1 MKKTNLIL
9 LALLAVVGSIGAWY
23 LVTKEDSNLE
33 GYDFHFAIK
42 DTADVGKIFLAD
54 REGRT
59 VTLTRDNKV
68 KWLVGGKY
76 EVQPDMIKTLLET
89 INQVELKFRLP
100 RNAVESVVKDIAT
113 EGIKVEIYSKS
124 GKALR
129 TYYVGGSTS
138 DDRGTFMMMENS
150 NEPYVMH
157 IPGFQGMLRPRFQM
171 EEQDWRDRF
180 VFKLQP
186 QDIQIVSI
194 NYPNQQAKSFTL
206 TREGGNQFK
215 VDPFYS
221 IVPRINRPVVT
232 GMVEAFLR
240 GFEKLGIEGFEVGNP
255 KADSLKNAPVFAKI
269 TVVDTKGSSK
279 TLTLHPFL
287 ARNEFG
293 QVTHSDDGQ
302 VHIEHY
308 FVDTSDGELMAVQH
322 FVFEKIFWAY
332 EAFFINP
339 SAHQKG

>member
-9 LALLAVVGSIGAWY
+9 LTFLAVVGSLAAWFI
-23 LVTKEDSNLE
+23 LTKEDSNLE
-33 GYDFHFAIK
+33 GYDFHFAVK
-42 DTADVGKIFLAD
+42 DTADIGKIFLAD
-54 REGRT
+54 RTGKT
-59 VTLTRDNKV
+59 VTLTRENNV
-68 KWLVGGKY
+68 KWVVSGRY
-76 EVQPDMIKTLLET
+76 EVQPDMIHTLLET

-100 RNAVESVVKDIAT
+100 RNAVESVVKDMAT
-113 EGIKVEIYSKS
+113 EGIKVEVYSKS

-129 TYYVGGSTS
+129 TFYVGGSTP

-157 IPGFQGMLRPRFQM
+157 IPGFQGMLRPRFIT

-186 QDIQIVSI
+186 QDIKMVSI
-194 NYPNQQAKSFTL
+194 EYPNQQAKSFKL
-206 TREGGNQFK
+206 TREGNAFK
-215 VDPFYS
+215 VEPFYS
-221 IVPRINRPVVT
+221 IVPPINRPVVT
-232 GMVEAFLR
+232 GMVNAFLQ
-240 GFEKLGIEGFEVGNP
+240 GFEKLGIEGYEFGNP
-255 KADSLKNAPVFAKI
+255 KADSLKSSPVFAKI
-269 TVVDTKGSSK
+269 TVVNNKDVSK

-287 ARNEFG
+287 ERNEQG
-293 QVTHSDDGQ
+293 LITISEDGL

-308 FVDTSDGELMAVQH
+308 FVNTSDGELMAVQH

-339 SAHQKG
+339 KAQQKG

>member
-9 LALLAVVGSIGAWY
+9 LAFLAIIGSLGAGYLL
-23 LVTKEDSNLE
+23 TKEDSNLE
-33 GYDFHFAIK
+33 GYDFHFAVK
-42 DTADVGKIFLAD
+42 DTADIGKIFLAD
-54 REGRT
+54 RTGKT
-59 VTLTRDNKV
+59 VTLIRENSV

-76 EVQPDMIKTLLET
+76 EVQPDMIHTLLET
-89 INQVELKFRLP
+89 INQAELKFRLP
-100 RNAVESVVKDIAT
+100 RNAVASVVKDIAT

-129 TYYVGGSTS
+129 TFYVGGSTP

-157 IPGFQGMLRPRFQM
+157 IPGFQGMLRPRFIT

-180 VFKLQP
+180 VFKLKP
-186 QDIQIVSI
+186 QDIKSVSI
-194 NYPNQQAKSFTL
+194 EYPNQQAKSFKL
-206 TREGGNQFK
+206 IREGTGFK
-215 VDPFYS
+215 VEPFYS
-221 IVPRINRPVVT
+221 IVPPINRPVVS
-232 GMVEAFLR
+232 GMVDAFLQ
-240 GFEKLGIEGFEVGNP
+240 GFEKLGIEGFEFGNP
-255 KADSLKNAPVFAKI
+255 KADSLKTSPVFAKI
-269 TVVDTKGSSK
+269 TVVDNKDVSK

-287 ARNEFG
+287 ARNEQG
-293 QVTHSDDGQ
+293 LITKSDDGL

-322 FVFEKIFWAY
+322 YVFEKIFWAY

-339 SAHQKG
+339 KAQQKG